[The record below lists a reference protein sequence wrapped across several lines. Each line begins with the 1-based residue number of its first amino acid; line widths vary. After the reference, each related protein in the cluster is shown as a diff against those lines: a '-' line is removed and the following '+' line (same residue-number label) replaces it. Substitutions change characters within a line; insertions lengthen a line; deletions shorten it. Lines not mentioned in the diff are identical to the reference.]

1 MSLLLLLLLL
11 FIWTMKSIYGK
22 KLTGFTIVVPW
33 NIICNNSNENELKI
47 RFLSLVIPWNIICNN
62 SNEDEL
68 KVRFL
73 GFLKYVFFFFFGRT
87 CR

>member
-1 MSLLLLLLLL
+1 
-11 FIWTMKSIYGK
+11 MKSIYRK

-33 NIICNNSNENELKI
+33 NIIRNNSNENELKI

-73 GFLKYVFFFFFGRT
+73 GFLYFLFFIFGRT